1 MTEIKGLLLSKEEE
15 KACLDLV
22 KELRKRK
29 TYTIDYSGHVQV
41 KAKTLQEANDIFWDW
56 IIGMQNKTCDDWSGI
71 ISKTPVFEN
80 EGVEEE

>member
-15 KACLDLV
+15 QACLDFV

-41 KAKTLQEANDIFWDW
+41 KAKTLQEANGIFWDW
-56 IIGMQNKTCDDWSGI
+56 IIDMQNKTSDDWSGI
-71 ISKTPVFEN
+71 VPQTPLFQN